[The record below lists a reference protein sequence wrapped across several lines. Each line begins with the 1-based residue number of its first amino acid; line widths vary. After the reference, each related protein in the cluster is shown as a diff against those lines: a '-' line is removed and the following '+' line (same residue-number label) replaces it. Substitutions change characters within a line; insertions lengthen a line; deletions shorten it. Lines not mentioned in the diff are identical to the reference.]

1 MTEERYNM
9 NEVYIPVNDESENKI
24 NALLQKQRIFGSV
37 DQFIHLYNEGIINVN
52 KEEVKE
58 IAREIESSY
67 QNIILQRNKLYVK
80 SAEETYVERSM
91 LFLSA
96 WSTVAALK
104 RIANEIVNDND
115 DFNTKLILLE
125 DNPGYIYL
133 EPELENSWDPVDVK
147 ALERYDAAER
157 LTTSKTAIPSNIILS
172 GMIKDYDKVDGAGY
186 IEAEDLINLDD
197 SFIKDIHETIK
208 IAFG

>member
-1 MTEERYNM
+1 M